1 MRAERNFETFRGYR
15 RSCEMGVEHDFYKYC
30 KERYGRKEGRKEGK
44 EGGKTALA
52 HPAPAMELSGA
63 IFQF

>member
-1 MRAERNFETFRGYR
+1 ME
-15 RSCEMGVEHDFYKYC
+15 VEHDFYKYC